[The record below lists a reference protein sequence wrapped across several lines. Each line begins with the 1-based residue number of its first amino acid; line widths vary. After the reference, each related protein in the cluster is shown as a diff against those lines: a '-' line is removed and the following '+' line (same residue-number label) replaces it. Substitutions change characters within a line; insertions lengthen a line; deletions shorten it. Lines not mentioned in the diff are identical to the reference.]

1 MKRFFDDCTTLD
13 ALKKCY
19 KAAAMKYHP
28 DRGGDEETMKAIN
41 AEYERRFEE
50 LKNSQNTQAAAD
62 ATGETRA
69 TKESAGDFIKIHDH
83 LLKLDGLEIELCGRW
98 LWIGGNTKPHKEKL
112 KACGCRWSNSKKL
125 WYWHFAED
133 GDRWHRG
140 NKSMNQIRRKYGST
154 RFDADAEEP
163 VAAITA

>member
-69 TKESAGDFIKIHDH
+69 TKESAGGLHHDPRPPAQA
-83 LLKLDGLEIELCGRW
+83 GR
-98 LWIGGNTKPHKEKL
+98 P
-112 KACGCRWSNSKKL
+112 
-125 WYWHFAED
+125 
-133 GDRWHRG
+133 GD
-140 NKSMNQIRRKYGST
+140 
-154 RFDADAEEP
+154 
-163 VAAITA
+163 